1 MSRYIIISIGV
12 CRTVWMC
19 VSLCMC
25 PRVCDRVLMFR
36 ASTRIH
42 CVSKCTYTSLNGYVY
57 TCVSLCV
64 CVCVH
69 ACPSL
74 NYMIYS
80 FYTRRTQE
88 RKRMSFAMRFRE
100 DGRFLVETGISRFR
114 FVILS
119 FLRVHIDDLYP
130 SFSLSRPP
138 FSKEIFR
145 KGDFRDS
152 FLFFFL

>member
-19 VSLCMC
+19 VSLCRC
-25 PRVCDRVLMFR
+25 PRVYASVYSCIARLRVSIVFR
-36 ASTRIH
+36 SVRIPPFLTGTRIH
-42 CVSKCTYTSLNGYVY
+42 VCLSVC
-57 TCVSLCV
+57 LCM
-64 CVCVH
+64 C
-69 ACPSL
+69 ACLPVFL

-114 FVILS
+114 FVILT
-119 FLRVHIDDLYP
+119 FLRVHIDDLP
-130 SFSLSRPP
+130 LVFTLAAAIFERN
-138 FSKEIFR
+138 FSKGRFP
-145 KGDFRDS
+145 
-152 FLFFFL
+152 